1 MAIGGDPS
9 TYYVFKTSG
18 CLFLFT
24 SLAILL
30 SKQIKGKIIAYC
42 FTGKYSISPSSPE
55 PESLSKPVEGTHA
68 EHYLG
73 QTDDTLVTHSQITD
87 SAGCNKIQ
95 SIRI

>member
-1 MAIGGDPS
+1 MSFGGDLS

-24 SLAILL
+24 SLQILP
-30 SKQIKGKIIAYC
+30 SKQVKGKIIAYC
-42 FTGKYSISPSSPE
+42 FAGKYCISPSSPE

-73 QTDDTLVTHSQITD
+73 QTDDTLVTHTFT
-87 SAGCNKIQ
+87 N
-95 SIRI
+95 